1 MDAPL
6 RMCLACRQMKEK
18 RLLIRIV
25 RDKEGKIFV
34 DRTFKAAGRGAY
46 VCNSPECLGRLNKQ
60 RLLGRAFKCEVP
72 PDVYISLLE
81 EANGR

>member
-25 RDKEGKIFV
+25 RDKDGIFV

-46 VCNSPECLGRLNKQ
+46 VCNSPECLIKLNKQ
-60 RLLGRAFKCEVP
+60 KLLNRAFKCEVP